1 MRQLVYIFVLCGFFS
16 WESWSQSLTEQEQL
30 LREGRRLEECLDYQS
45 AYPVYQRCLA
55 LDSTS
60 VEAINAM
67 ARVSMNVGKTGE
79 ARLYFQKTLRQD
91 STNFYANYQLA
102 RLYAM
107 EGNYPQAIKQYKWI
121 QQQDTTQVN
130 PLVYSQLADCF
141 LKMDSLLAATA
152 CYYNAFMANR
162 EHVGVAN
169 GFVNCLLR
177 LGDANIET
185 AVQVCD
191 TALKYNPGNRVL
203 IKSKA
208 MACFMHK
215 SYDEA
220 DSLYQYLLQE
230 GDSTFLN
237 LKYAAASR
245 YYAGRQLQSIP
256 LLEKAYSRDTTD
268 IETTLL
274 LGAALGM
281 TYDRKQA
288 FRLFKQAE
296 QLMQPAPAW
305 VNLLLVSRGETLW
318 RDGQEQ
324 EAILLFYQAWKKNPE
339 RLDYLYRIDAHL
351 PNRGDGYKTDKE
363 RAQACFIKYK
373 YVTEWI
379 KTGKSLKGFQRYQ
392 PFFQYI
398 YEEAFFQEKQEIRL
412 LSPTGEQESVSTT
425 AFKELMNLL
434 EVYGGELGSDLE

>member
-1 MRQLVYIFVLCGFFS
+1 MRQLMYIFVLCGFFS

-79 ARLYFQKTLRQD
+79 ARSYFQKALRQD

-208 MACFMHK
+208 MACFMNK
-215 SYDEA
+215 SYEEA

-245 YYAGRQLQSIP
+245 Y
-256 LLEKAYSRDTTD
+256 
-268 IETTLL
+268 
-274 LGAALGM
+274 
-281 TYDRKQA
+281 
-288 FRLFKQAE
+288 
-296 QLMQPAPAW
+296 
-305 VNLLLVSRGETLW
+305 
-318 RDGQEQ
+318 
-324 EAILLFYQAWKKNPE
+324 
-339 RLDYLYRIDAHL
+339 
-351 PNRGDGYKTDKE
+351 
-363 RAQACFIKYK
+363 
-373 YVTEWI
+373 
-379 KTGKSLKGFQRYQ
+379 
-392 PFFQYI
+392 
-398 YEEAFFQEKQEIRL
+398 
-412 LSPTGEQESVSTT
+412 
-425 AFKELMNLL
+425 
-434 EVYGGELGSDLE
+434 

>member
-16 WESWSQSLTEQEQL
+16 WESWCQSLTEQEQL

-45 AYPVYQRCLA
+45 ACPVYQRCLA

-256 LLEKAYSRDTTD
+256 LLEKAYSRDTKD

-305 VNLLLVSRGETLW
+305 VNLLLVSRGETL
-318 RDGQEQ
+318 
-324 EAILLFYQAWKKNPE
+324 
-339 RLDYLYRIDAHL
+339 
-351 PNRGDGYKTDKE
+351 
-363 RAQACFIKYK
+363 
-373 YVTEWI
+373 
-379 KTGKSLKGFQRYQ
+379 
-392 PFFQYI
+392 
-398 YEEAFFQEKQEIRL
+398 
-412 LSPTGEQESVSTT
+412 
-425 AFKELMNLL
+425 
-434 EVYGGELGSDLE
+434 

>member
-16 WESWSQSLTEQEQL
+16 WESWCQSLTEQEQL

-45 AYPVYQRCLA
+45 ACPVYQRCLA

-203 IKSKA
+203 IKGKA

-220 DSLYQYLLQE
+220 DSLYQYL
-230 GDSTFLN
+230 
-237 LKYAAASR
+237 
-245 YYAGRQLQSIP
+245 
-256 LLEKAYSRDTTD
+256 
-268 IETTLL
+268 
-274 LGAALGM
+274 
-281 TYDRKQA
+281 
-288 FRLFKQAE
+288 
-296 QLMQPAPAW
+296 
-305 VNLLLVSRGETLW
+305 
-318 RDGQEQ
+318 
-324 EAILLFYQAWKKNPE
+324 
-339 RLDYLYRIDAHL
+339 
-351 PNRGDGYKTDKE
+351 
-363 RAQACFIKYK
+363 
-373 YVTEWI
+373 
-379 KTGKSLKGFQRYQ
+379 
-392 PFFQYI
+392 
-398 YEEAFFQEKQEIRL
+398 
-412 LSPTGEQESVSTT
+412 
-425 AFKELMNLL
+425 
-434 EVYGGELGSDLE
+434 